1 MDTPEEYSGTPS
13 GSSSVAKE
21 ARRGFL
27 VGISL
32 AELMLVVVFC
42 LLLLYQQKERV
53 LAALPISASGAQ
65 LLSQAGSDSIPPHI
79 TSKLEGTFNEL
90 INCIRFPDDPSC
102 QPERK
107 PEESS
112 GDENPLVPKD
122 PEEKEPESLSRE
134 EIEKELKQLRNENN
148 ALRDAV
154 AEVKAGGRS
163 ICTWLPGTSNGLTGP
178 SISIGTFLVE
188 RDGVTLVVKN
198 LDDFSADLVDVRG
211 KPFNKTDAVN
221 ELAAWPA
228 CTKLSLEDF
237 STLAQRFVDIGDREV
252 EHRTTCRFAAS
263 TYVVN
268 DAEGITLQRSYG
280 TVSNYF
286 FPAGQQLSRAD
297 FENLVLE
304 KSECAPYLHRD
315 SQGIPSES
323 PSSRL

>member
-1 MDTPEEYSGTPS
+1 MDIPEEYSGTPS
-13 GSSSVAKE
+13 GSSSAAKE

-32 AELMLVVVFC
+32 AELMLIVVFC
-42 LLLLYQQKERV
+42 LLLLYQQKERIV
-53 LAALPISASGAQ
+53 AALPISAPGAE
-65 LLSQAGSDSIPPHI
+65 LLGQAGPDSIPPHI
-79 TSKLEGTFNEL
+79 ATDLEANFNEL
-90 INCIRFPDDPSC
+90 INCIRFPSDPSC
-102 QPERK
+102 QPE
-107 PEESS
+107 PNSEESR
-112 GDENPLVPKD
+112 ENENSLVPKD
-122 PEEKEPESLSRE
+122 TEEEEPESLSKE
-134 EIEKELKQLRNENN
+134 EIEKELKDLRDQNK

-154 AEVKAGGRS
+154 TKAKAGDRS
-163 ICTWLPGTSNGLTGP
+163 ICTYLPGTSNGLTGP

-198 LDDFSADLVDVRG
+198 LDDFSANLVDVVG
-211 KPFNKTDAVN
+211 EPFDKADAVN

-228 CTKLSLEDF
+228 CKKLSLEDF

-286 FPAGQQLSRAD
+286 FPAGRQLSRLD
-297 FENLVLE
+297 FENLVME
-304 KSECAPYLHRD
+304 QSECAPYR
-315 SQGIPSES
+315 
-323 PSSRL
+323 